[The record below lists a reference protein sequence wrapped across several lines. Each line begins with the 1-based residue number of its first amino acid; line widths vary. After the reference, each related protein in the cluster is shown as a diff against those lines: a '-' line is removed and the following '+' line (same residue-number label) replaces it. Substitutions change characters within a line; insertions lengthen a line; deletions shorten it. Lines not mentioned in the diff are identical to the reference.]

1 MLGTA
6 VGDYSQLPCVL
17 SRRDEG
23 RLSGNGA
30 SIAGRERERE
40 KERQREW
47 ETEREREGD
56 RERKRERDIKGE
68 RDGEKILILKIG
80 GDICCWKN

>member
-23 RLSGNGA
+23 QLSGNGA

-40 KERQREW
+40 REKKIDSERAM
-47 ETEREREGD
+47 
-56 RERKRERDIKGE
+56 
-68 RDGEKILILKIG
+68 
-80 GDICCWKN
+80 

>member
-30 SIAGRERERE
+30 SIAGKEREE
-40 KERQREW
+40 
-47 ETEREREGD
+47 EREIES
-56 RERKRERDIKGE
+56 ERVGAM
-68 RDGEKILILKIG
+68 
-80 GDICCWKN
+80 